1 MDAFL
6 EQLIGKQTAKDLG
19 ITKGAQ
25 YNRRLTKAHIAKLWQ
40 MKREGYK
47 HRDIADALGC
57 SIPYVGMII
66 AGHRRMND
74 TIELIGEMI

>member
-1 MDAFL
+1 MDAYI
-6 EQLIGKQTAKDLG
+6 EQLIGKQAAKDLG

-25 YNRRLTKAHIAKLWQ
+25 YNQRLTKAHIARLWQ
-40 MKREGYK
+40 MKRERYK
-47 HRDIADALGC
+47 HKDIANSLGC